1 MAPPLADVDGVV
13 MDGEADSEADSDAEV
28 RGPITE
34 TPE

>member
-13 MDGEADSEADSDAEV
+13 MDGEADSESEE
-28 RGPITE
+28 RGPVTE